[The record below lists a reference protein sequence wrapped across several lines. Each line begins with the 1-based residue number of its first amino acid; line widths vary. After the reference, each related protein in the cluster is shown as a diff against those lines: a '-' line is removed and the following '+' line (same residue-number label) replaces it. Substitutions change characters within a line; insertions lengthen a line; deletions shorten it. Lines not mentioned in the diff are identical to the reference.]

1 MIYIDGKL
9 RYNIDETMINLL
21 DLYVDKELSSYEIS
35 KIILEDEIG
44 KGKKYVLRLLNR
56 RSYSKYEI
64 INKLKI
70 KGFSKNVISDI
81 IFWLEK
87 KEYIDDELFAT
98 MWAQSRMKNKPI
110 GRYRLNQ
117 ELKRKGINQEIINKV
132 LDKIYNNVDELTLA
146 RDLVNK
152 KITSLKLK
160 NISVNPDRIY
170 NFLLRRGFPREISK
184 KIYDDLKN
192 TRV

>member
-1 MIYIDGKL
+1 VVYIDNKSK
-9 RYNIDETMINLL
+9 YNIDEVIINLL
-21 DLYVDKELSSYEIS
+21 DLYVDKELSSYEIN

-70 KGFSKNVISDI
+70 KGYSKNVISDI

-87 KEYIDDELFAT
+87 KEYIDDELFAN

-117 ELKRKGINQEIINKV
+117 ELKRKGINQGIINKV
-132 LDKIYNNVDELTLA
+132 LDKIYNDVDELILA
-146 RDLVNK
+146 RDLINK

-160 NISVNPDRIY
+160 NIPVNPDRIY
-170 NFLLRRGFPREISK
+170 NFLLRRGFLKEISK
-184 KIYDDLKN
+184 EIYDDLKN